1 MQYLEGKVKELKELP
16 ASQYR
21 AALERVR
28 VEATKKDSGFRL
40 LVAQREKL
48 EKDLQ
53 KAYPQLNVS
62 NEDVVEGRRKTHV
75 RLRKTDPAFVKLQNE
90 IGQAW
95 RARSDYL
102 LEVEPRLVQLEKLIK
117 ERKKKR

>member
-1 MQYLEGKVKELKELP
+1 VKGLAELP

-21 AALERVR
+21 AALERAR
-28 VEATKKDSGFRL
+28 LEAVKKDVGYKR
-40 LVAQREKL
+40 LVAQREVL
-48 EKDLQ
+48 EKGLK

-62 NEDVVEGRRKTHV
+62 NEDVVGGRKSAHV
-75 RLRKTDPAFVKLQNE
+75 RLRETDPAFVKLQNE

-102 LEVEPRLVQLEKLIK
+102 LSAEPRLAELEKLVK
-117 ERKKKR
+117 EQNKKR

>member
-1 MQYLEGKVKELKELP
+1 M
-16 ASQYR
+16 
-21 AALERVR
+21 
-28 VEATKKDSGFRL
+28 
-40 LVAQREKL
+40 KL

-62 NEDVVEGRRKTHV
+62 NEDVVEGRRKAHA
-75 RLRKTDPAFVKLQNE
+75 RLRETAPAFVKLQNE

-102 LEVEPRLVQLEKLIK
+102 LTAEPRLVELEKLVK